1 MAPILI
7 DNRGLIKLGF
17 ISVLTTVLVFVSGFL
32 FGHQRATT
40 FYQDA
45 SEIASLSLPE
55 KVASSEYEFEP
66 QAPEVIEAGAEID
79 VDQPTAQTEA
89 ITRAISKASIKVSGP
104 EVSKNTST
112 HAVVV
117 KPLATNTYNVQHNS
131 LVSNKHEITASHN
144 ITTDIVMSVNDKNHN
159 HPEKENASMSE
170 IQNQNHVKISKKA
183 QQALALSFTPE
194 ELSKIKYSIQV
205 GMFGRLVN
213 AENMIE
219 KLRQQHL
226 DAYVSDYTNK
236 ENETRYN
243 VRFGHFMD
251 KQSAV
256 NALTDYMKNQ
266 KGDGYLVRFS
276 VKNMINIAAT
286 ENIKQPATIKQ
297 TDEKILPE
305 QSRAEMLQSKKAQDK
320 VSQVDILNASDT
332 VTN

>member
-40 FYQDA
+40 FYQDGN
-45 SEIASLSLPE
+45 EIASLALPE
-55 KVASSEYEFEP
+55 KVASSENELEP

-79 VDQPTAQTEA
+79 VDQPTAPTKA
-89 ITRAISKASIKVSGP
+89 TTRAISKASIKVSGA
-104 EVSKNTST
+104 EVSKNTLT

-117 KPLATNTYNVQHNS
+117 KSLSSNTSNAQHNS
-131 LVSNKHEITASHN
+131 LVSNKPDIAASNN
-144 ITTDIVMSVNDKNHN
+144 ITPDIVISIKDHN
-159 HPEKENASMSE
+159 HPEKENASTSE
-170 IQNQNHVKISKKA
+170 IQNQNPFITSKKA
-183 QQALALSFTPE
+183 QQALAISYTPD
-194 ELSKIKYSIQV
+194 ELSKIKYTIQV
-205 GMFGRLVN
+205 GMYGRLVN

-219 KLRQQHL
+219 KLRKQHL

-243 VRFGHFMD
+243 VRFGYFVD
-251 KQSAV
+251 KKSAI

-266 KGDGYLVRFS
+266 KGDGYLVKFS
-276 VKNMINIAAT
+276 VKNTINIAAT
-286 ENIKQPATIKQ
+286 ENVKQPVTIKK
-297 TDEKILPE
+297 TDEKLSPE
-305 QSRAEMLQSKKAQDK
+305 QSITEIVQDKKSQDK
-320 VSQVDILNASDT
+320 VSQVDILNSLNT